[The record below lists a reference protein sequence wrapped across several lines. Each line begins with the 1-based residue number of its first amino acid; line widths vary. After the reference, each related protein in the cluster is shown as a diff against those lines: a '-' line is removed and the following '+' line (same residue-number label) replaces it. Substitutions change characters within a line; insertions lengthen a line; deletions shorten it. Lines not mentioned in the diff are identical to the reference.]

1 MKTATRLFTLAALLA
16 AGPALAA
23 DPKPKACQDTTAID
37 WFFPGDFE
45 AARSAAEKSNRI
57 LLIKGIA
64 FGVDAEGAKCA
75 TKGCW

>member
-1 MKTATRLFTLAALLA
+1 MTTRLLTLAALLA
-16 AGPALAA
+16 AGPAVAA
-23 DPKPKACQDTTAID
+23 DKACQDTSAID
-37 WFFPGDFE
+37 WHLPGDFA
-45 AARSAAEKSNRI
+45 AARAAADKANRI

>member
-1 MKTATRLFTLAALLA
+1 MKSATRLLTLAALLA
-16 AGPALAA
+16 AGPAVAA
-23 DPKPKACQDTTAID
+23 EPKACQDPTAID
-37 WFFPGDFE
+37 WHLPGDFE
-45 AARSAAEKSNRI
+45 AAKAATGKANRI

>member
-1 MKTATRLFTLAALLA
+1 MKSATRLLTLAALLA

-23 DPKPKACQDTTAID
+23 DPKVCQDTTAID
-37 WFFPGDFE
+37 WYFPGDFE
-45 AARSAAEKSNRI
+45 AARTAAEKSNRI

-64 FGVDAEGAKCA
+64 FGVDAAGAKCA